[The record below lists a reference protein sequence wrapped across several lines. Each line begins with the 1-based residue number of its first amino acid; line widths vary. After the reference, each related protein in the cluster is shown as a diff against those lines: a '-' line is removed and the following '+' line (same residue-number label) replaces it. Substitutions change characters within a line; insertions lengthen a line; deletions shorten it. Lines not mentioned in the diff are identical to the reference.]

1 MNSFWSKTMLEDFQ
15 SMDQELLAPWKGK
28 TVAISGATGFVG
40 SLLARLF
47 IWANENNGLDTK
59 LILVARNEQ
68 KLRDMY
74 EPVKG
79 LSEITYVIQDFSNP
93 SEPLTNNFDLLV
105 HTAAITTSKVMIE
118 NPVGVLDTCY
128 NGTKWAMES
137 ARKSEGS
144 KVIYLSSM
152 EANGSFNESVVA
164 EENTLGYVDLT
175 SVRSS
180 YPEGKRV
187 TELLCKCYAEQ
198 YGVNVTTGRL
208 AQTFGA
214 GILPSEGRVFKQFAM
229 SAING
234 EDIILHTDGLSEG
247 NYVYS
252 TDALSAILLLAKK
265 GIAGE
270 TFNIANEECHTTIR
284 DMASLVA
291 TNFSNGHSKVVIESQ
306 DSNKFGYAAPT
317 QMTLSSGKLRTLE
330 WNPKVNLLQSYKRL
344 ISYLQIVD
352 AKKD

>member
-1 MNSFWSKTMLEDFQ
+1 MNSFWSETMLEDFQ
-15 SMDQELLAPWKGK
+15 SMDQELLEPWKGK

-68 KLRDMY
+68 KIRDMY

-79 LSEITYVIQDFSNP
+79 LSEIVYVVQDFS
-93 SEPLTNNFDLLV
+93 EPCDSLSYNFDLLV

-118 NPVGVLDTCY
+118 NPVGILDISY

-152 EANGSFNESVVA
+152 EANGSFNEPVVA
-164 EENTLGYVDLT
+164 DENTLGYVDLT

-214 GILPSEGRVFKQFAM
+214 GILPTEGRVFKQFAM
-229 SAING
+229 NAING

-252 TDALSAILLLAKK
+252 TDALSAILLLSQK
-265 GIAGE
+265 GVLGE
-270 TFNIANEECHTTIR
+270 TYNIANEECHTTIR
-284 DMASLVA
+284 DMAKLVA
-291 TNFSNGHSKVVIESQ
+291 DNFSNGKAKLIIEAQ
-306 DSNKFGYAAPT
+306 DSSKFGYAAPT
-317 QMTLSSGKLRTLE
+317 QMTLSSTKMKALGWK
-330 WNPKVNLLQSYKRL
+330 PSVNLAGCYQHLVEFL
-344 ISYLQIVD
+344 FEVGF
-352 AKKD
+352 